1 MKNTESNRVI
11 KSALRQLNSV
21 AYRQGQATGIQ
32 LVEFGLKL
40 SRRFGLNLARQKAA
54 YALSGYV

>member
-1 MKNTESNRVI
+1 MAKMDVKGISVTVTS
-11 KSALRQLNSV
+11 LNDMD
-21 AYRQGQATGIQ
+21 
-32 LVEFGLKL
+32 VEFGLKL